1 MVKSRTHKRSTAG
14 KKSHK
19 KSHKR
24 STTARRSHKRSTTA
38 RRSHKKRTSGKR
50 RASYKRTRKMR
61 GGGAG
66 SGWTLGSSVGGI
78 GLGNQENQ
86 PYDACLSATRPG
98 QMSFVATGGL
108 PGMRGGAYTNNLN
121 SNIAG
126 FAQIDRDPSHCNPNH
141 VNPMNNGM
149 IRQSG
154 GAAVGPGGGSIAASA
169 SPILEEHT
177 ARYTTAPSQ
186 WVGSTGAPVLLN
198 QPLNGVAWSKSCAQT
213 GGRRKNKN
221 KNKNKKNKSKK
232 NKSRN

>member
-1 MVKSRTHKRSTAG
+1 
-14 KKSHK
+14 
-19 KSHKR
+19 
-24 STTARRSHKRSTTA
+24 
-38 RRSHKKRTSGKR
+38 
-50 RASYKRTRKMR
+50 MR

-66 SGWTLGSSVGGI
+66 SGWTLGSSVGGV

-126 FAQIDRDPSHCNPNH
+126 FAQIDRDASHCNPNH
-141 VNPMNNGM
+141 ANPMNNGM

-186 WVGSTGAPVLLN
+186 WTSSVGAPVLLN
-198 QPLNGVAWSKSCAQT
+198 QPLNELAWAKSCAQT
-213 GGRRKNKN
+213 GGKRKNKNKNKNKNNKSKKN

>member
-1 MVKSRTHKRSTAG
+1 MVKSRTHKKRP
-14 KKSHK
+14 
-19 KSHKR
+19 SHKR
-24 STTARRSHKRSTTA
+24 SSTARRSHKRSTSGKRSSTK
-38 RRSHKKRTSGKR
+38 RSSGKRSHKRS
-50 RASYKRTRKMR
+50 RKMR

-66 SGWTLGSSVGGI
+66 SGWTLGSSVGGV
-78 GLGNQENQ
+78 GLGNQVNQ

-98 QMSFVATGGL
+98 QISFVPTGGL
-108 PGMRGGAYTNNLN
+108 PGMKGGAYTNNLS

-141 VNPMNNGM
+141 VNTMNNGM

-154 GAAVGPGGGSIAASA
+154 GAAVGPGGGSMAASA
-169 SPILEEHT
+169 SPILEEYT

-186 WVGSTGAPVLLN
+186 WTSSVGAPVLLN
-198 QPLNGVAWSKSCAQT
+198 QPLNGLAWSKSCAQT
-213 GGRRKNKN
+213 GGKRKN